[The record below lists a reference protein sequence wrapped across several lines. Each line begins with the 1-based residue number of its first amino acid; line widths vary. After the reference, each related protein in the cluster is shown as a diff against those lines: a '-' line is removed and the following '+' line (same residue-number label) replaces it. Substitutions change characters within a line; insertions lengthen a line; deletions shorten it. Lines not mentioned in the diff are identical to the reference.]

1 MAKQYARLGAKALSF
16 YSPILRFKLVPGE
29 IKEFPDRAMMDNT
42 FVTALSNGHIRIASP
57 EEVEAYMEKMG
68 QEAPTGI
75 KVEKE
80 EAAQI
85 LAELNTANEQIENLT
100 NGMAEA
106 AETVKRLTQ
115 ENTILNARVELLST
129 GKEDCFAKQ
138 KRSLRIT
145 SLKLTSWRRKNKNL
159 SRLYHLK
166 RNVITLINSRKTL
179 KKRLKRKS
187 KLNTINMLSLDR
199 VALVVNSVL
208 LFKKS

>member
-68 QEAPTGI
+68 QKAPTGI

-100 NGMAEA
+100 KGMAEA
-106 AETVKRLTQ
+106 AETVKKLTQ

-129 GKEDCFAKQ
+129 GKEDVFAKTEEELTNYVLETYELEKKEQ
-138 KRSLRIT
+138 KSF
-145 SLKLTSWRRKNKNL
+145 KALTFEEKRDYAYQLEKNSEEETEEEK
-159 SRLYHLK
+159 
-166 RNVITLINSRKTL
+166 
-179 KKRLKRKS
+179 
-187 KLNTINMLSLDR
+187 
-199 VALVVNSVL
+199 
-208 LFKKS
+208 